1 MLAVMVALGV
11 GLDWLAQEILSV
23 RPVWYVRV
31 LLIVLAAIVAA
42 PTFWLRFR
50 VCFEAARRRRRPRQP
65 LSLPCETM
73 CPT

>member
-1 MLAVMVALGV
+1 MVALGV
-11 GLDWLAQEILSV
+11 GPDWLAQE
-23 RPVWYVRV
+23 VWYVRV